1 MNPDFT
7 GKRILITGAGKGIGR
22 AIATMLSEDGARI
35 IALSRTEA
43 DLASLKTAT
52 GAEIHTIDLEDPAA
66 LTARLAAIAPVDH
79 LVNNAGIATLAPFTE
94 TTLAQ
99 FDRVMAVNL
108 RAPFLI
114 AQCVTREWIGRGHRG
129 AIVNLSSIASLWGTP
144 DHFAYAASKAA
155 LDSMTMTMANELGPF
170 GIRTNSVNPV
180 VTMTPMAEHAW
191 SDAVKSEKVRAR
203 IPLRR
208 FAEPNEIASVVRFL
222 LSNAANM
229 INGVILPVDGGF
241 LVA

>member
-7 GKRILITGAGKGIGR
+7 GKRILVTGAGKGIGR

-35 IALSRTEA
+35 VALSRTAA
-43 DLASLKTAT
+43 DLASLHAAT
-52 GAEIHTIDLEDPAA
+52 GAEIHAIDLEDPAA

-79 LVNNAGIATLAPFTE
+79 LVNNAGIVTLAPFTE

-114 AQCVTREWIGRGHRG
+114 AQSVTREWIGRGHRG
-129 AIVNLSSIASLWGTP
+129 AIVNLSSVASLWGTP
-144 DHFAYAASKAA
+144 NHFAYGASKAA
-155 LDSMTMTMANELGPF
+155 LDSMTMTMANELGPH
-170 GIRTNSVNPV
+170 GIRTNSINPV

-191 SDAVKSEKVRAR
+191 SDPGKAEPIRTR

-208 FAEPNEIASVVRFL
+208 FARPDEIASVVRFL
-222 LSNAANM
+222 LSNAASM
-229 INGVILPVDGGF
+229 VNGVILPVDGGF
-241 LVA
+241 RAA